1 MIRPPSSADRWV
13 AFVASPRGILL
24 LAAVLFLANLWGYDL
39 WAPDEPYFA
48 EGAREM
54 VVDGEWAVP
63 HVNGV
68 VTTDKPPL
76 FF

>member
-1 MIRPPSSADRWV
+1 MTAPRW
-13 AFVASPRGILL
+13 LL
-24 LAAVLFLANLWGYDL
+24 IGAAVLFFWFLGGHDL
-39 WAPDEPYFA
+39 WAPDEPFFA

-54 VVDGEWAVP
+54 VVDGQWLVP

-68 VTTDKPPL
+68 VNNHKPPL